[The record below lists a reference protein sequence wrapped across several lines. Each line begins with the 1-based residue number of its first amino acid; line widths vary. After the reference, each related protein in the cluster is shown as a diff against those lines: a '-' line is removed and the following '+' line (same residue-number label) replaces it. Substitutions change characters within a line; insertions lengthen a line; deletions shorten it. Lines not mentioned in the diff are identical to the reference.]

1 MYPSSPDICCRDSA
15 LRAKLSLCCSQAAP
29 SVSPL
34 QAVCLPPKLPMVTA
48 SSLDSHKARHIP
60 GALHLQPR
68 EHPGSCWQRQPGA
81 MCLPT
86 VAQAMTK
93 LPSEKLC
100 EGRNGAEGHLRSKD
114 ISLIPHSVKERH
126 IYTPGSNSTLL
137 IHSRAPKHSRGQMC
151 CFLTFTKVFH
161 SLTLSCVFPLLMWAV
176 QPLRQLC

>member
-34 QAVCLPPKLPMVTA
+34 QAVFLPSSPWSQHPAWTA
-48 SSLDSHKARHIP
+48 TKP
-60 GALHLQPR
+60 GTSQ
-68 EHPGSCWQRQPGA
+68 EHCIFSQEKTEGPAGRQPGS

-151 CFLTFTKVFH
+151 CFLTSTKVLH
-161 SLTLSCVFPLLMWAV
+161 SLNLSCVFPLLM
-176 QPLRQLC
+176 